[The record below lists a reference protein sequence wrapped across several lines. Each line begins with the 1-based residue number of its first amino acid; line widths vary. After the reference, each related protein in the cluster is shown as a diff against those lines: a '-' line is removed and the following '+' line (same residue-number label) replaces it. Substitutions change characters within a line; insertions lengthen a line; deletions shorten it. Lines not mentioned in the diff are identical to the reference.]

1 MNIGDKVIPVDIAGT
16 SSLDPNK
23 EYIVV
28 DINEYGNIGLK
39 DPAAGCLLEHYYK
52 PERLSIA
59 PKHPKIQVGQIYKYK
74 GSFSYYLVVGWNGRG
89 YNLLNLNG
97 ACSWTPPVD
106 DINDI
111 FGSSDIESFKLVENP
126 FKYN

>member
-52 PERLSIA
+52 PERLKIA
-59 PKHPKIQVGQIYKYK
+59 PRKPIKIKLWVNTQTNLPMPNRDGYIEMSNFDVGHM
-74 GSFSYYLVVGWNGRG
+74 
-89 YNLLNLNG
+89 
-97 ACSWTPPVD
+97 
-106 DINDI
+106 
-111 FGSSDIESFKLVENP
+111 FGDNEVREFVEVI
-126 FKYN
+126 K

>member
-39 DPAAGCLLEHYYK
+39 DPAAGCLLEHYYL
-52 PERLSIA
+52 PRRLKLA
-59 PKHPKIQVGQIYKYK
+59 PKHPPVKVGQIYKVRSGLK
-74 GSFSYYLVVGWNGRG
+74 SKYYLVVGWTARG
-89 YNLLNLNG
+89 YNLICMNG
-97 ACSWTPPVD
+97 EGYWTPEKK

-111 FGSSDIESFKLVENP
+111 FGSAGREYFELVDNP
-126 FKYN
+126 FK